1 MGGAFWERDAG
12 DEKQIYYLPL
22 LFYLGRIRDN
32 VKFFLL
38 FPFCSE
44 ETAFTPFG
52 ITINHIILSYI
63 LPYNF
68 IIYFIKDNTNLDDGI
83 CGPHGIELPQGPG
96 CRSLGDSSSEG
107 ILSLPCLLCNII
119 RMQTLSSIK

>member
-1 MGGAFWERDAG
+1 MGGAFWERDAR

-22 LFYLGRIRDN
+22 LFYLHGKNTRQCKILSD
-32 VKFFLL
+32 VISFLQCRNS
-38 FPFCSE
+38 FC
-44 ETAFTPFG
+44 A
-52 ITINHIILSYI
+52 INHIILSYT
-63 LPYNF
+63 LPYNL